1 VKKLI
6 SLLTLSLVATTALA
20 SPTTWDFETDSPNY
34 TGNYSSKRFGNTLSI
49 DNNRDGISDLSITA
63 WSDTGCGWNCGDDR
77 HVDEARV
84 WTNRW
89 GLLTYNKDYRRKNSW
104 DESHY
109 VDNGEGDTD
118 MLLFDFKQDVSLS
131 GIRLDYYT
139 GDSDISVAAFKS
151 DPIKL
156 LSGGNTWQQIIN
168 NAIFSTSYAD
178 IETSYFSMAN
188 TISGSTV
195 TATFWL
201 IGAYNRVFGLSGQ
214 DDHRSDYLKI
224 GSVKTEVKAVSEPA
238 VIGLFLIALLFMAGR
253 NHMPV
258 LKLSSIT
265 RAAQ

>member
-1 VKKLI
+1 
-6 SLLTLSLVATTALA
+6 
-20 SPTTWDFETDSPNY
+20 
-34 TGNYSSKRFGNTLSI
+34 
-49 DNNRDGISDLSITA
+49 
-63 WSDTGCGWNCGDDR
+63 
-77 HVDEARV
+77 
-84 WTNRW
+84 
-89 GLLTYNKDYRRKNSW
+89 
-104 DESHY
+104 
-109 VDNGEGDTD
+109 

-201 IGAYNRVFGLSGQ
+201 IECQ
-214 DDHRSDYLKI
+214 
-224 GSVKTEVKAVSEPA
+224 
-238 VIGLFLIALLFMAGR
+238 
-253 NHMPV
+253 
-258 LKLSSIT
+258 
-265 RAAQ
+265 